1 MLRALAAGRG
11 GRRRMTTMQ
20 ISTSDAP
27 RTHIRRARVIP
38 TLLIDGRGRLVKT
51 VKFGARTYIGD
62 PINAVRI
69 FNTKEVDELVIID
82 IDATREKRP
91 PNYAA
96 LADIAGEAFM
106 PLGYGGGIRSLDDV
120 AQLYRCGIEKV
131 VLSSALADGSA
142 LIAGVA
148 ARYGAQAAVVC
159 LPVKKKLLGGY
170 RVVIADGKSALGEA
184 PEAAAVAAA
193 AAGAGEIIVYAID
206 RDGTFTGYDLDLLKR
221 VAQSVD
227 VPVVACGGARN
238 LDDLRAALV
247 EGGCATVAAGSMF
260 VYQSQQRGVLIS
272 YPPQTE
278 LVEKVYKKLA

>member
-1 MLRALAAGRG
+1 MTIIDETPIG
-11 GRRRMTTMQ
+11 GLTRK
-20 ISTSDAP
+20 
-27 RTHIRRARVIP
+27 HVRRARIIP

-51 VKFGARTYIGD
+51 VKFGNRTYIGD

-69 FNTKEVDELVIID
+69 FNTKEVDELVLID

-96 LADIAGEAFM
+96 LEDIAGEAFM

-120 AQLYRCGIEKV
+120 ARLYQCGIEKV
-131 VLSSALADGSA
+131 ILSSTLADGA
-142 LIAGVA
+142 KLIETVA

-170 RVVIADGKSALGEA
+170 RVVLGDGKSALGET
-184 PEAAAVAAA
+184 PETCAAAAA

-206 RDGTFTGYDLDLLKR
+206 RDGTFSGYNLDLLKR
-221 VAQSVD
+221 VTQSVN

-238 LDDLRAALV
+238 LDDVRAALV
-247 EGGCATVAAGSMF
+247 EGGCSAAAAGSMF

-272 YPPQTE
+272 YPPQAE
-278 LVEKVYKKLA
+278 LIEKVYKKLS